1 MNARLYIA
9 SACILQSLQS
19 ARTNMAHSA
28 LSSPFSP
35 PGRLVEVPPSNIGEQ
50 LLRLLESK
58 EGADVTFLVGSLEF
72 AAHTLVLSARSPVF
86 RETFFQQKQQQK
98 NSVRVDGVGEAAF
111 AALLH
116 FAYADALP
124 ATTTA
129 ELLVAATGDA
139 AVGARM
145 EAAGDLIAAANR
157 YGMDRMRL
165 LCERALCEAIV
176 SADAAAATLGLAVRL
191 RSAQLKAF
199 CVDYLAS
206 PGVLK
211 AMMGTDAY
219 VSLKELCPDVLVEIM
234 EKVVTELLLVQANGN
249 GNGSSPAPTQRPN
262 HGGRFSDDT
271 CYEVLTGRFEED
283 DFVHELGIPCDF
295 YVREENTYPLE

>member
-1 MNARLYIA
+1 
-9 SACILQSLQS
+9 
-19 ARTNMAHSA
+19 MAHTA
-28 LSSPFSP
+28 LSSASSP
-35 PGRLVEVPPSNIGEQ
+35 AGRLVEVPPSNIGEQ

-86 RETFFQQKQQQK
+86 RETFSQQKQQQK

-116 FAYADALP
+116 FAYADVLP

-129 ELLVAATGDA
+129 ELLAAATGNA
-139 AVGARM
+139 AIGARM
-145 EAAGDLIAAANR
+145 EAARDLIAVADR

-165 LCERALCEAIV
+165 LCERALCEAV
-176 SADAAAATLGLAVRL
+176 VNADTAASTLVLAVRM
-191 RSAQLKAF
+191 RCAQLKTF
-199 CVDYLAS
+199 CVEYLAS

-219 VSLKELCPDVLVEIM
+219 LSLKELCPDVLVEIM
-234 EKVVTELLLVQANGN
+234 EKVVTELLLVQANAN
-249 GNGSSPAPTQRPN
+249 GSGSSPAPTRRPN
-262 HGGRFSDDT
+262 HGGTVSYDMS
-271 CYEVLTGRFEED
+271 YEEYGLLFKG
-283 DFVHELGIPCDF
+283 
-295 YVREENTYPLE
+295 